1 MQKNSIIPNKFETD
15 SFTDSARRER
25 RRNGET
31 EIEEDKEDEGGA
43 GKEEGKKRRRG
54 SSGDSERW
62 EEDREKLGGKRGG
75 SEGEVARL
83 DESRLE
89 SCCSVPLLIRR

>member
-31 EIEEDKEDEGGA
+31 EIEEDKEDGGEVRS
-43 GKEEGKKRRRG
+43 GERRGKKEK
-54 SSGDSERW
+54 ER
-62 EEDREKLGGKRGG
+62 E
-75 SEGEVARL
+75 
-83 DESRLE
+83 
-89 SCCSVPLLIRR
+89 